1 MARDGQTRGC
11 ELNVQR
17 LHGANA
23 RTHWAQKADQT
34 CLGQDQAELGHPE
47 VEADFLHTPEADLN
61 CLRTEVCFKVK
72 A

>member
-34 CLGQDQAELGHPE
+34 CLGQDQAG
-47 VEADFLHTPEADLN
+47 TG
-61 CLRTEVCFKVK
+61 R
-72 A
+72 